1 MNTNIKLSII
11 MPIYNGE
18 HYIETA
24 VHSILS
30 SSYRNLELLL
40 IDDGSTDRSLAIC
53 NKMAEL
59 DPRVNVYHK
68 ENEGIAAARNYG
80 LDHATGEYVGFCD
93 QDDEVSDEMYQKMI
107 TRIATDQ
114 SQAAI
119 CGCCRQKKNGGRVAC
134 ETYTDDVFEKQDIH
148 RKLLLPML
156 FRGFAAYDNKEITIY
171 PTIWKCIIYK
181 QLIDEKNMRFHSFV
195 NYEDDLIMLLQLL
208 LHADRI
214 STLSEILY
222 YWNTNVHSEIHR
234 SVGRYLKDLES
245 RQQKLLDYVTKN
257 LAENGIDPQIVNQ
270 YIYVQQCRNAL
281 QQLDNLSAFR
291 GHKSVRRIKALC
303 NCDSVLYI
311 QSASDTVKSGKGFV
325 RNTVIIP
332 ALRKKHIITAYF
344 LNQLID
350 SVRFFVEKYH
360 VTERLERRIKKNP

>member
-1 MNTNIKLSII
+1 MNSSPKLSII
-11 MPIYNGE
+11 VPIYNGAP
-18 HYIETA
+18 YIENT
-24 VHSILS
+24 VSCILS
-30 SSYRNLELLL
+30 SSYHNLELLL
-40 IDDGSTDRSLAIC
+40 IDDGSTDNSLAIC
-53 NKMAEL
+53 EKTAKS
-59 DPRVNVYHK
+59 DSRIKVYHK
-68 ENEGIAAARNYG
+68 DNGGIADARNYG
-80 LDHATGEYVGFCD
+80 LSHATGEYVGFCD

-107 TRIATDQ
+107 SRITSDN

-119 CGCCRQKKNGGRVAC
+119 CGCYRQKKSGGRVAC
-134 ETYTDDVFEKQDIH
+134 ETYTDDIFEKQDIQ

-171 PTIWKCIIYK
+171 PTIWKCIISK
-181 QLIDEKNMRFHSFV
+181 QLIAEKNMRFHSFV

-234 SVGRYLKDLES
+234 SVERYVKDLES

-332 ALRKKHIITAYF
+332 ALRKKHIIAAYF

-350 SVRFFVEKYH
+350 AVRFFVEKYH
-360 VTERLERRIKKNP
+360 VTEMLERSMKS